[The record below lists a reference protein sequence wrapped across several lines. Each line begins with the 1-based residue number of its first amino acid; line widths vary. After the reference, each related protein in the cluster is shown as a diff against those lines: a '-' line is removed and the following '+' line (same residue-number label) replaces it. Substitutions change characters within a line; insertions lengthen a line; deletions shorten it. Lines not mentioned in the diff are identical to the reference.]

1 MPDALSQV
9 LNITRQPWDFTA
21 GGLVILLEK
30 VIQPAN
36 AAYVLCSHCSCI
48 SLRESAIGVVS
59 HSNFA
64 GRRPT
69 N

>member
-1 MPDALSQV
+1 LDICEVMPDALSQV

-30 VIQPAN
+30 VIQPAH

-48 SLRESAIGVVS
+48 SLHLRGYFS
-59 HSNFA
+59 F
-64 GRRPT
+64 
-69 N
+69 